1 MVVWPRLD
9 EWKAVPDIWRSSVE
23 KYGDNVALVG
33 PYHDPPTTMTE
44 ARLHGKTKA
53 DYVGNVPSYLEASV
67 GPCNIPKPSTWELVE
82 HNKWVRSCY
91 SSLLAYPISIGA
103 KSLWTCCS
111 SSYRRGFTLDIVINI
126 ASILKNVLIG
136 LYRGSEN
143 NEMRLGVCSRSNE
156 VVEPMIKPQWY
167 VNCNDLAKQALFVVV
182 DEENKRIEIIPKQY
196 LVD

>member
-111 SSYRRGFTLDIVINI
+111 SSYRRGVIHTSL
-126 ASILKNVLIG
+126 AMLSPHENVIRLHTG
-136 LYRGSEN
+136 HSDQYCLHSE
-143 NEMRLGVCSRSNE
+143 ECFDC
-156 VVEPMIKPQWY
+156 K
-167 VNCNDLAKQALFVVV
+167 
-182 DEENKRIEIIPKQY
+182 
-196 LVD
+196 